1 MLTVAICDDDLLIR
15 GQVETLI
22 SSVDQ
27 KIEIKRYENEKILSD
42 LKLFDIIFMDIEI
55 GNKSG
60 IEFAM
65 EVRKQ
70 NPDCIIIFITSYT
83 SYISDAFD
91 AIPFQYLIKPLD
103 ENRLID
109 VYKKALSAIR
119 NRKKYI
125 LISWNGETERI
136 ECSNVMYIERN
147 QRNVIFHLKDGNLKK
162 SSTKF
167 IDYVSELESFGFVR
181 CRNSTLVNLSYIKA
195 LQRTYYVVLNNS
207 EVVSISKKYLLNVR
221 EMFAKKISGE
231 IICK

>member
-70 NPDCIIIFITSYT
+70 NPDCIIIFFTSYT

-91 AIPFQYLIKPLD
+91 AILQKMKKNTINDFIDVLESIDNDSKFILIQRTTYQDLNNPDGSFPVPTVKIILLD
-103 ENRLID
+103 ENLTHISMKYDNDRANKYG
-109 VYKKALSAIR
+109 VY
-119 NRKKYI
+119 NY
-125 LISWNGETERI
+125 
-136 ECSNVMYIERN
+136 SNQNYY
-147 QRNVIFHLKDGNLKK
+147 G
-162 SSTKF
+162 
-167 IDYVSELESFGFVR
+167 YVSYIDSMEEVNDAITSYLNTYDMFSWASF
-181 CRNSTLVNLSYIKA
+181 IPD
-195 LQRTYYVVLNNS
+195 
-207 EVVSISKKYLLNVR
+207 
-221 EMFAKKISGE
+221 
-231 IICK
+231 